1 MGLLYKFNYTVGY
14 HGHHETGNKKGD
26 KEGGY
31 FTIGRDGLKRTVTYK
46 ANEFGY
52 QPYFKIE
59 QAKPEEIPQP
69 ETEKDN
75 KRHDYEFKWFFKNE

>member
-1 MGLLYKFNYTVGY
+1 MGMLYKFNYTVGY
-14 HGHHETGNKKGD
+14 HGHHETGNRKGD

-31 FTIGRDGLKRTVTYK
+31 FTIGRDGLKRTVIYK

-52 QPYFKIE
+52 QPSFKIE
-59 QAKPEEIPQP
+59 KAQPEEIPQP

-75 KRHDYEFKWFFKNE
+75 RRHDYEFKWFFKNE